1 MITLTIDG
9 RQVSVPPGTTVLD
22 AAKWLGIRIPTM
34 CHVPGIEPAASCFLC
49 AVQIEGRR
57 TLSPSCGMPAAEGM
71 VVATD
76 TEDVRTARRMALE
89 LLLSDHAG
97 ECVAPCAAKCPA
109 GLDIPGF
116 VHAIATQGIATGDTR
131 QAMLVIGRHL
141 ALPGSLGR
149 ICPRL
154 CEQACRRCDLD
165 QGLAIGAL
173 HRYAADRDRAAAVP
187 YLPLRA
193 PATGRSVAI
202 VGAGP
207 AGLAAA
213 WYLLQNGHA
222 CTLFDAHPLPG
233 GMLRYGI
240 PAYRLPKDALDAEIA
255 GLRALGAEFHMSSRW
270 GEDFTLAALR
280 QEHDAVFVAI
290 GAQRAQGLGCPGEE
304 SALRGVGFLEQVAQ
318 GNPPSLGSDVVVIGG
333 GNTAVDCARSAV
345 RLGARNVRILYRR
358 SRQEMP
364 CLMEEVEA
372 AEAEGVHV
380 DLLVAPLRLDVV
392 GRTEKPFPDGRGS
405 DAASRAATVRERS
418 SLLLTCRRMTLGE
431 PDASGRRRPVPVE
444 GSDFALRCSTVIA
457 AIGQSVERALAE
469 REGLRVTAW
478 GIAVE
483 GRTLATNLPGVFAG
497 GDAVLGADLAVRA
510 VAAGRIAAASIHQYL
525 TRQAVTG
532 EPAIAGIAMQPV
544 DDAERA
550 AIFRAIERTGR
561 VRAPEIPMERRL
573 SGFDEVEGAL
583 PHADAT
589 REARRCLS
597 CGCRKADGCLV
608 RSLATEH
615 GVDVYRFAGQRRR
628 FSQDLSHPEIVYE
641 PGKCISCDACVRIA
655 AAAGEELGLATIGR
669 GFDVAVAVPFGKPL
683 SEGLRHAA
691 QRCAAACPTG
701 ALALRTARACDCA
714 E

>member
-1 MITLTIDG
+1 MITLPIDG
-9 RQVSVPPGTTVLD
+9 RRVTVPPETSVLD
-22 AAKWLGIRIPTM
+22 AARWLGIRIPTL
-34 CHVPGIEPAASCFLC
+34 CHVPGVEPAASCFLC

-57 TLSPSCGMPAAEGM
+57 TLSPSCAMPVAEGM

-76 TEDVRTARRMALE
+76 SADVRAARQMALE

-97 ECVAPCAAKCPA
+97 ECVAPCAARCPA

-116 VHAIATQGIATGDTR
+116 VKGIATGDMR
-131 QAMLVIGRHL
+131 EAMQMIGRSL

-173 HRYAADRDRAAAVP
+173 HRYAADQDRASAVP
-187 YLPLRA
+187 YLPARA
-193 PATGRSVAI
+193 PATGKAIAI

-213 WYLLQNGHA
+213 WYLLQKGHV

-255 GLRALGAEFHMSSRW
+255 GLRSLGAHFRMGARW
-270 GEDFTLAALR
+270 GEDFTLAELR
-280 QEHDAVFVAI
+280 GTYDSVFVAT
-290 GAQRAQGLGCPGEE
+290 GAQHAQGLRCPGEE
-304 SALRGVGFLEQVAQ
+304 HALAGIGFLERVAQ
-318 GNPPSLGSDVVVIGG
+318 GDPPPLGDDVVVLGG

-380 DLLVAPLRLDVV
+380 DLLVAPLRLEVV
-392 GRTEKPFPDGRGS
+392 GRESLPNGRGS
-405 DAASRAATVRERS
+405 DREGS
-418 SLLLTCRRMTLGE
+418 NLVLTCQRMTLGE

-444 GSDFALRCSTVIA
+444 GSEFAVACSTAIA
-457 AIGQSVERALAE
+457 AIGQSVECALAE
-469 REGLRVTAW
+469 REGLGVTAR
-478 GIAVE
+478 GIAADP
-483 GRTLATNLPGVFAG
+483 RTLATDLPGVFAG

-525 TRQAVTG
+525 TGQAVTG

-550 AIFRAIERTGR
+550 AIFRAIESAAR
-561 VRAPEIPMERRL
+561 VRAPEIPMVRRL
-573 SGFDEVEGAL
+573 TSFDEVEQAL
-583 PHADAT
+583 PHSDAA

-597 CGCRKADGCLV
+597 CGCRKADCCLV
-608 RSLATEH
+608 RSLATEYD
-615 GVDVYRFAGQRRR
+615 VDVVRFAGQRRR
-628 FSQDLSHPEIVYE
+628 FSQDLSHPEIIYE
-641 PGKCISCDACVRIA
+641 PGKCINCDACVRIA

-669 GFDVAVAVPFGKPL
+669 GFDVAVAVPFGRPL

-701 ALALRTARACDCA
+701 ALALRTARSCDACELAC
-714 E
+714 EG

>member
-1 MITLTIDG
+1 
-9 RQVSVPPGTTVLD
+9 
-22 AAKWLGIRIPTM
+22 
-34 CHVPGIEPAASCFLC
+34 
-49 AVQIEGRR
+49 VQIEGRR
-57 TLSPSCGMPAAEGM
+57 TLSPSCAMPAAEGM

-76 TEDVRTARRMALE
+76 SADVRTVRKMALE

-116 VHAIATQGIATGDTR
+116 VNGIATGDAR
-131 QAMLVIGRHL
+131 HAMQVIGDRL
-141 ALPGSLGR
+141 VLPGSLGR

-154 CEQACRRCDLD
+154 CEQGCRRCDLD

-173 HRYAADRDRAAAVP
+173 HRYAADRDRASGAP
-187 YLPLRA
+187 YLPPRA
-193 PATGRSVAI
+193 PATGKRVAM

-213 WYLLQNGHA
+213 WYLQRKGHA

-255 GLRALGAEFHMSSRW
+255 GLRTLGAQFRMSSQW
-270 GEDFTLAALR
+270 GEGFTLAGLR
-280 QEHDAVFVAI
+280 EVYDAVFLAI
-290 GAQRAQGLGCPGEE
+290 GAQHAQGLRCPGEE
-304 SALRGVGFLEQVAQ
+304 HALAGIGFLEQVAY
-318 GNPPSLGSDVVVIGG
+318 GNPPPLGSDVLVLGG

-345 RLGARNVRILYRR
+345 RLGARSVRILYRR
-358 SRQEMP
+358 SRHEMP
-364 CLMEEVEA
+364 CLMAEVEA
-372 AEAEGVHV
+372 AEAEGVQV
-380 DLLVAPLRLDVV
+380 DLLVAPLRLEVV
-392 GRTEKPFPDGRGS
+392 GRESLPNGRGS
-405 DAASRAATVRERS
+405 DREGCN
-418 SLLLTCRRMTLGE
+418 LVLTCQRMTLGE

-444 GSDFALRCSTVIA
+444 GSEFAMACSSVIA

-469 REGLRVTAW
+469 REGLGVTAW
-478 GIAVE
+478 GIAAE
-483 GRTLATNLPGVFAG
+483 AHTLATNLPGVFAG

-525 TRQAVTG
+525 SGEAVTG

-550 AIFRAIERTGR
+550 AIFRAIESAAR
-561 VRAPEIPMERRL
+561 VATAELPMERRL
-573 SGFDEVEGAL
+573 ASFDEVEQGL
-583 PHADAT
+583 ADSDAA

-597 CGCRKADGCLV
+597 CGCRKADCCLV
-608 RSLATEH
+608 RSLATEYD
-615 GVDVYRFAGQRRR
+615 VDVYRFTGQRRR
-628 FSQDLSHPEIVYE
+628 FSQDVSHPEIVYE

-655 AAAGEELGLATIGR
+655 AAAGEELGLAAIGR
-669 GFDVAVAVPFGKPL
+669 GFDVAVAVPFGRPL
-683 SEGLRHAA
+683 SEGLLHAA

-701 ALALRTARACDCA
+701 ALALRTARSCDACSLSC
-714 E
+714 EG

>member
-1 MITLTIDG
+1 
-9 RQVSVPPGTTVLD
+9 
-22 AAKWLGIRIPTM
+22 
-34 CHVPGIEPAASCFLC
+34 
-49 AVQIEGRR
+49 
-57 TLSPSCGMPAAEGM
+57 M

-76 TEDVRTARRMALE
+76 SADVRAARQMALE

-116 VHAIATQGIATGDTR
+116 VKGIATGDTR
-131 QAMLVIGRHL
+131 HAMQVIGRSL

-165 QGLAIGAL
+165 QGLAVGAL
-173 HRYAADRDRAAAVP
+173 HRYAADQDRAGAAP
-187 YLPLRA
+187 LLPARA
-193 PATGRSVAI
+193 PATGKAVAI

-207 AGLAAA
+207 TGLAAA
-213 WYLLQNGHA
+213 LYLLQQGHV

-240 PAYRLPKDALDAEIA
+240 PAYRLPKDALDAEMA
-255 GLRALGAEFHMSSRW
+255 GLHTLGAHFRMGARW
-270 GEDFTLAALR
+270 GEDFTLAELR
-280 QEHDAVFVAI
+280 RTYDAVFVAI
-290 GAQRAQGLGCPGEE
+290 GAQHARGLRCPGEE
-304 SALRGVGFLEQVAQ
+304 HALAGTGFLEQVAQ
-318 GNPPSLGSDVVVIGG
+318 GNPPPLGDDVVVLGG

-372 AEAEGVHV
+372 AEREGVHV
-380 DLLVAPLRLDVV
+380 DLLVAPLRLEVV
-392 GRTEKPFPDGRGS
+392 EGNALPHGRGS
-405 DAASRAATVRERS
+405 DRDAPIGAATGVPPWGRER
-418 SLLLTCRRMTLGE
+418 LLLTCQRMTLGE

-444 GSDFALRCSTVIA
+444 GSEFAVACSTAIA
-457 AIGQSVERALAE
+457 AIGQSVECALAE
-469 REGLRVTAW
+469 REGLGVTAR
-478 GIAVE
+478 GIAADP
-483 GRTLATNLPGVFAG
+483 RTLATDLPGVFAG

-525 TRQAVTG
+525 TGQAVTG

-550 AIFRAIERTGR
+550 AIFRAIEKAAR

-573 SGFDEVEGAL
+573 TSFDEVEQAL
-583 PHADAT
+583 PRADAV

-597 CGCRKADGCLV
+597 CGCRKADCCLV
-608 RSLATEH
+608 RSLATEYD
-615 GVDVYRFAGQRRR
+615 VAVYRFAGQRRR

-641 PGKCISCDACVRIA
+641 PGK
-655 AAAGEELGLATIGR
+655 
-669 GFDVAVAVPFGKPL
+669 
-683 SEGLRHAA
+683 
-691 QRCAAACPTG
+691 
-701 ALALRTARACDCA
+701 
-714 E
+714 

>member
-9 RQVSVPPGTTVLD
+9 RQVSVPPGSTVLD

-57 TLSPSCGMPAAEGM
+57 TLSPSCAMPAAEGM
-71 VVATD
+71 AIATD
-76 TEDVRTARRMALE
+76 SEDVRTVRKMALE

-116 VHAIATQGIATGDTR
+116 VNGIATGDTR
-131 QAMLVIGRHL
+131 HAMQVIGDRL
-141 ALPGSLGR
+141 VLPGSLGR

-154 CEQACRRCDLD
+154 CEQGCRRCDLD

-173 HRYAADRDRAAAVP
+173 HRYVADQERASAAPYVPPRAS
-187 YLPLRA
+187 
-193 PATGRSVAI
+193 ATGKRVGI

-213 WYLLQNGHA
+213 WYLQRKGHA

-255 GLRALGAEFHMSSRW
+255 GLRTLGAQFRMSSQW
-270 GEDFTLAALR
+270 GEGSTLAGLR
-280 QEHDAVFVAI
+280 EAYDAVFLAI
-290 GAQRAQGLGCPGEE
+290 GAQHAQGLRCPGEE
-304 SALRGVGFLEQVAQ
+304 HALAGIGFLEQVAY
-318 GNPPSLGSDVVVIGG
+318 GNPPPLGSDVLVLGG

-345 RLGARNVRILYRR
+345 RLGARSVRILYRR

-372 AEAEGVHV
+372 AEAEGVQV
-380 DLLVAPLRLDVV
+380 DLLVAPLRLEVV
-392 GRTEKPFPDGRGS
+392 GRESLPNGRGS
-405 DAASRAATVRERS
+405 DREGS
-418 SLLLTCRRMTLGE
+418 NLVLTCQRMTLGE

-444 GSDFALRCSTVIA
+444 GSEFAIACSSVIA
-457 AIGQSVERALAE
+457 AIGQSVERSLAE

-483 GRTLATNLPGVFAG
+483 EKTLATNLPGVFAG

-525 TRQAVTG
+525 TGQAVTG
-532 EPAIAGIAMQPV
+532 EPAMAGIAMQPV

-550 AIFRAIERTGR
+550 AIFRAIESAAR
-561 VRAPEIPMERRL
+561 VRNPEISMERRL
-573 SGFDEVEGAL
+573 ASFDEVELGL
-583 PHADAT
+583 PHSEAR

-597 CGCRKADGCLV
+597 CGCRKADCCLV
-608 RSLATEH
+608 RSLATEY
-615 GVDVYRFAGQRRR
+615 GVDVYRYAGQRRR
-628 FSQDLSHPEIVYE
+628 FSQDVSHPEIIYE

-669 GFDVAVAVPFGKPL
+669 GFDVAVAVPFGRPL

-701 ALALRTARACDCA
+701 ALALRTARSCDACSVSC
-714 E
+714 EG